1 VGSAKT
7 VQLSN
12 TYGGTDVGNYTIT
25 DQASASASI
34 TAKALSISGIT
45 ATDKI
50 YDGNATASVS
60 TTGVTSAVLQA
71 NGLIA
76 GDSLTVSSTGNFRNS
91 TNTSNDKNVGSA
103 KTVQLSNTYGGTD
116 VGNYTITDQ
125 ATTSASITPKTVLI
139 YGLKAANKI
148 YDTSKQATIKGQA
161 KGDFVEGDLINQIR
175 MGDATFQDSKVGQ
188 NKLVTFNSIMLYGPD
203 SQNYVPVISSELRA
217 NIVPSEANL
226 SSRSNRIDVFT
237 PSNVSLVFTP
247 PNSNQ
252 SGQLGSLDILV
263 PQTTPNDFT
272 YIVKLDKYFSS
283 LDNGDALISNIE
295 ANLKSG
301 EDLPAWLKFDPS
313 TLILSIS
320 PTGMQKKNLA
330 LLVGS
335 QQNQLSVNIA
345 SRS

>member
-1 VGSAKT
+1 
-7 VQLSN
+7 
-12 TYGGTDVGNYTIT
+12 
-25 DQASASASI
+25 
-34 TAKALSISGIT
+34 
-45 ATDKI
+45 
-50 YDGNATASVS
+50 
-60 TTGVTSAVLQA
+60 
-71 NGLIA
+71 
-76 GDSLTVSSTGNFRNS
+76 
-91 TNTSNDKNVGSA
+91 
-103 KTVQLSNTYGGTD
+103 
-116 VGNYTITDQ
+116 
-125 ATTSASITPKTVLI
+125 
-139 YGLKAANKI
+139 
-148 YDTSKQATIKGQA
+148 
-161 KGDFVEGDLINQIR
+161 
-175 MGDATFQDSKVGQ
+175 M
-188 NKLVTFNSIMLYGPD
+188 
-203 SQNYVPVISSELRA
+203 
-217 NIVPSEANL
+217 
-226 SSRSNRIDVFT
+226 
-237 PSNVSLVFTP
+237 SLVFTT

-320 PTGMQKKNLA
+320 PTGMQKKNLS

>member
-1 VGSAKT
+1 
-7 VQLSN
+7 
-12 TYGGTDVGNYTIT
+12 
-25 DQASASASI
+25 
-34 TAKALSISGIT
+34 
-45 ATDKI
+45 
-50 YDGNATASVS
+50 
-60 TTGVTSAVLQA
+60 
-71 NGLIA
+71 
-76 GDSLTVSSTGNFRNS
+76 
-91 TNTSNDKNVGSA
+91 
-103 KTVQLSNTYGGTD
+103 
-116 VGNYTITDQ
+116 
-125 ATTSASITPKTVLI
+125 
-139 YGLKAANKI
+139 
-148 YDTSKQATIKGQA
+148 
-161 KGDFVEGDLINQIR
+161 
-175 MGDATFQDSKVGQ
+175 
-188 NKLVTFNSIMLYGPD
+188 MLYGPD

-226 SSRSNRIDVFT
+226 SSRSNRIDIFT

-247 PNSNQ
+247 PNNNQ

-263 PQTTPNDFT
+263 PKTTSNDST

-283 LDNGDALISNIE
+283 LVNGDALISNIE